1 MKDHVNLVGFAKKSS
16 VFQNLTWGNLFTLN
30 HPHLHQGKKP
40 SLSTEIHVPQDL
52 LVTKLHDKEPPT
64 SDKSRLAVLENSG
77 GSTVGQ
83 NPGKYLI
90 H

>member
-1 MKDHVNLVGFAKKSS
+1 MGVSPVHTEPSS
-16 VFQNLTWGNLFTLN
+16 
-30 HPHLHQGKKP
+30 PAPRKKP

-64 SDKSRLAVLENSG
+64 SDKEQAGCFGNSG

-90 H
+90 HY